1 MAFLAAQRAVLPVK
15 EHALANVGLHVTF
28 CGLCGFAGAVAKRA
42 IRIGNF
48 YGAPAGTDWALLNV
62 GLSHL
67 PLGGLYYNIMISVF

>member
-1 MAFLAAQRAVLPVK
+1 MAFFAAQWAVFPIK

-28 CGLCGFAGAVAKRA
+28 SGLCGFAGAVAKRT

-62 GLSHL
+62 GLSH
-67 PLGGLYYNIMISVF
+67 PL